1 MTDHLITDWPTDRI
15 CVLQLNRPEK
25 YNALGRA
32 LTDDLRIAVRGL
44 RDSNARVVVLAGNG
58 PGFCAGADL
67 KERRAMTDAEVFA
80 HNRAINALVNE
91 IASLPMVTIAAMHGA
106 ALGGGCELSLAC
118 DLRFASASARIGLTE
133 ARIGAVPGA
142 GGTQRLPRLIG
153 IARALEMLLSGEP
166 VGADRAAE
174 WGLVNAVLPDDAL
187 MGHVLD
193 IAQLV
198 AKRSRRGT
206 ALLKDAVY
214 SGMDR
219 DLAAGLEIE
228 GRVVAEVLRSADY
241 REGLS
246 AFAERREPVFE

>member
-15 CVLQLNRPEK
+15 CVLLLNRPEK

-32 LTDDLRIAVRGL
+32 LTDDLRIAVRRL
-44 RDSNARVVVLAGNG
+44 RDSDARVVVLAGNG

-91 IASLPMVTIAAMHGA
+91 IAALPMVTMAAMHGA

-118 DLRFASASARIGLTE
+118 DLRFAAANARIGLTE

-174 WGLVNAVLPDDAL
+174 WAL
-187 MGHVLD
+187 SC
-193 IAQLV
+193 
-198 AKRSRRGT
+198 RSQG
-206 ALLKDAVY
+206 
-214 SGMDR
+214 
-219 DLAAGLEIE
+219 
-228 GRVVAEVLRSADY
+228 
-241 REGLS
+241 
-246 AFAERREPVFE
+246 